1 MALNM
6 TTHNDLAAV
15 CFELSSGVAAYHNAA
30 TILRYYNHYGYTEHF
45 RELIG
50 EENLIDQAKEVIS
63 KFVSWLKKKVGE
75 LITLIKSIFQRIWV
89 RAIFKQVEQLY
100 HQ

>member
-50 EENLIDQAKEVIS
+50 LRIVLLQQRNIIRIRMLIEH
-63 KFVSWLKKKVGE
+63 G
-75 LITLIKSIFQRIWV
+75 
-89 RAIFKQVEQLY
+89 
-100 HQ
+100 